1 MIFERSLLERIDN
14 PDNREARTLS
24 VDIDK
29 VTESIIIHLKNMFN
43 VRQGSVMTLDDYG
56 MPDFND
62 IIAEFPNAIKVVR
75 GVIKDSIRKYEPRLS
90 RVVVSHIDDPN
101 RPLELLF
108 SVKAELQL
116 EDGNVPFVFETVV
129 GDSGSVKVRN

>member
-24 VDIDK
+24 VDINK
-29 VTESIIIHLKNMFN
+29 VSESIIIHLKNMFN

-90 RVVVSHIDDPN
+90 RVVVSHIDDPS

>member
-1 MIFERSLLERIDN
+1 MIFERSLLERIDD
-14 PDNREARTLS
+14 PDNMEARTLS
-24 VDIDK
+24 VDVNK
-29 VTESIIIHLKNMFN
+29 VSESIIMHLKNMFN

-90 RVVVSHIDDPN
+90 RIVVSHIADPN
-101 RPLELLF
+101 HPLELLF
-108 SVKAELQL
+108 SVKAELLL
-116 EDGNVPFVFETVV
+116 EDGKVPFVFETVV

>member
-24 VDIDK
+24 VDINK
-29 VTESIIIHLKNMFN
+29 VSESIIIHLKNMFN

>member
-14 PDNREARTLS
+14 PDNREARMLS
-24 VDIDK
+24 VDINK
-29 VTESIIIHLKNMFN
+29 VSESIIIHLKNMFN

-90 RVVVSHIDDPN
+90 RVVVSHIDDPS

>member
-116 EDGNVPFVFETVV
+116 EDGKVPFVFETVV